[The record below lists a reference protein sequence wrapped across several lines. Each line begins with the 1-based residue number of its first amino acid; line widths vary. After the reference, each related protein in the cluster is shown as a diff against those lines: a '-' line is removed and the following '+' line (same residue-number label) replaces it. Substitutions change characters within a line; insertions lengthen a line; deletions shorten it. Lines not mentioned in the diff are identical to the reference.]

1 MCGIVGIARTNGL
14 AQDADRDA
22 VGRMLSAQCHRGP
35 DGEGLY
41 RDGPVVLGHRRLAI
55 IDLSP
60 LGAQPMSNER
70 GSVWVTFNGEIYNYR
85 ELRRDLIAES
95 HEFRSECDTEILVH
109 GYEQWGI
116 AGLLRRLRGMFA
128 FALYDRERAQSGFLF
143 LARDRL
149 GIKPLYYTSDAREG
163 LLAFASEVKALRRS
177 GLVSGEQ
184 DSEALSA
191 FLCLGSVPFPKTWMK
206 DVASLEPGS
215 YLSFGPA
222 GLERSNY
229 WDFVYSDDDAELD
242 RSALADAVD
251 RHLIADVPTGV
262 FLSGGVDSAG
272 LVAISASRTRLKTLT
287 VTFEEPEFNEGNAA
301 REFAEAFGTDH
312 HEVRVKDTDFVA
324 ELPQIL
330 RAMDQPTADGMNTYF
345 VSKAARQQELKVVLS
360 GLGGDE
366 VFLGYPHYHRLLR
379 RGPFR
384 IFARS
389 PRSIRT
395 PLSRSAA
402 LYGAFLGKENWRRF
416 DYVRGGPLH
425 EQLYLLTRGFL
436 APAQAGRLSGHSE
449 ERVRDILDSSFRPL
463 RQFANDDGLDAN
475 RFNYVEMRRYL
486 HDQLLRDSDV
496 FSMAHSIELR
506 VPYLDHD
513 IVERCCRIAPEWK
526 IAQRLNKPQLVNAVG
541 HPLVRRAAA
550 GPKLGFTFPFARW
563 MRTHAG
569 ELEERAVEHTP
580 FEPREVRRCWKD
592 FCNGRLH
599 WSRAWSTVAVAA
611 MHA

>member
-1 MCGIVGIARTNGL
+1 MCGIAGIARATAP

-22 VGRMLSAQCHRGP
+22 VCRMLSAQQHRGP
-35 DGEGLY
+35 DGEEIY

-85 ELRRDLIAES
+85 DLRRDLIADG
-95 HEFRSECDTEILVH
+95 HVFRSECDTEILVH

-116 AGLLRRLRGMFA
+116 AGLLRKLRGMFA
-128 FALYDRERAQSGFLF
+128 FALYDHERAQGEYLF

-149 GIKPLYYTSDAREG
+149 GIKPLYYTYDAREG
-163 LLAFASEVKALRRS
+163 RLAFASEVKALRRS

-184 DSEALSA
+184 DPEALSA

-215 YLSFGPA
+215 YLSFGPD
-222 GLERSNY
+222 GVTRWPY
-229 WDFVYSDDDAELD
+229 WDFAYSDDEVEVERA
-242 RSALADAVD
+242 ALRDTVD
-251 RHLIADVPTGV
+251 RHLVADVPTGV

-272 LVAISASRTRLKTLT
+272 LVATSSGAALNTLT
-287 VTFEEPEFNEGNAA
+287 VTFEEPEFNEGGMA
-301 REFAEAFGTDH
+301 REFADAFGTEH
-312 HEVRVKDTDFVA
+312 HEVLVKDTDFVA
-324 ELPQIL
+324 ELPRIL
-330 RAMDQPTADGMNTYF
+330 QAMDQPTADGMNTYF
-345 VSKAARQQELKVVLS
+345 VSKAARQRGLKVVLS

-384 IFARS
+384 VFAKS
-389 PRSIRT
+389 PGAVRV
-395 PLSRSAA
+395 PLSRGAA
-402 LYGAFLGKENWRRF
+402 LYGTLSGKENWQRF
-416 DYVRGGPLH
+416 DYVRSGPLH
-425 EQLYLLTRGFL
+425 EQLYLLTRGFF
-436 APAQAGRLSGHSE
+436 AAGQAGRLSGYSE
-449 ERVRDILDSSFRPL
+449 ARVRDILDGSFWPL

-506 VPYLDHD
+506 VPYLDHE

-526 IAQRLNKPQLVNAVG
+526 IAQRVNKPQLVNAVG
-541 HPLVRRAAA
+541 HPLLRRAAA
-550 GPKLGFTFPFARW
+550 RPKLGFTFPFARW

-569 ELEERAVEHTP
+569 ELEQRAVEHTP
-580 FEPREVRRCWKD
+580 FEPREVRRCWND
-592 FCNGRLH
+592 FRKGRLH